1 MAWAVC
7 RDCPCALHCG
17 TMRLTTHQTH
27 TMRLL
32 FLAALAPLAFQPQL
46 HADRFHLASA
56 QEESKAAEG
65 SSPSII
71 EGVLLGEENGMY
83 RLRVVGG
90 EMWLAK
96 SSVQRVEKDALTVAD
111 VEAREK
117 AQAAAATTPAQ
128 NAVEATAR
136 RSDKAAADAVVAP
149 APVAAPAPVRV
160 RFDPVLGTMVD
171 PAELMADAMLERE
184 LAFAYTMTKDRRYIR
199 LLRQLRRT
207 R

>member
-1 MAWAVC
+1 
-7 RDCPCALHCG
+7 
-17 TMRLTTHQTH
+17 MR
-27 TMRLL
+27 MLL
-32 FLAALAPLAFQPQL
+32 LAAAAAAALQPSL
-46 HADRFHLASA
+46 LADRFHLASQQDA
-56 QEESKAAEG
+56 SRATEG
-65 SSPSII
+65 SSPDAI
-71 EGVLLGEENGMY
+71 EGVLLGEEDGMY

-117 AQAAAATTPAQ
+117 AQATAAATPAQ

-149 APVAAPAPVRV
+149 APAAAPAPVRV

-171 PAELMADAMLERE
+171 PAELMADAVLERE